1 MKKLLNIFKWT
12 FIISIA
18 IGIVV
23 AIVNPKSEPTKEEK
37 ETEQK
42 KDKQKII
49 DEALHDVRYN
59 KSNEIKTQIQKSLN
73 DEDSYE
79 TIEEK
84 TYLLNDST
92 IVYYLQYSAKN
103 GFNATI
109 KKEITETFN
118 FKAE

>member
-1 MKKLLNIFKWT
+1 MKKLLNILKWT
-12 FIISIA
+12 FIISIVIGVIGA
-18 IGIVV
+18 IL
-23 AIVNPKSEPTKEEK
+23 NPKSEPSNEEK
-37 ETEQK
+37 NTELK

-49 DEALHDVRYN
+49 DEALNDVRYN
-59 KSNEIKTQIQKSLN
+59 KSNDIKIRIQKSLN
-73 DEDSYE
+73 DEESYK

-103 GFNATI
+103 SFNATI
-109 KKEITETFN
+109 KNEITETFN